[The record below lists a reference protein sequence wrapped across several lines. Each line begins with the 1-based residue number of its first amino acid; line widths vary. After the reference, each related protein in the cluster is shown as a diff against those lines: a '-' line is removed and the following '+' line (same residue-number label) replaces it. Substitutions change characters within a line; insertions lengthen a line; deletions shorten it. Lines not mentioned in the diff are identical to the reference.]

1 MKFGSMKRR
10 SGTAHKLR
18 SRLGRF
24 LSQEDGSAT
33 VELSIILL
41 PLLMVVMTVAEVSIG
56 YFNLES
62 KNKAAQLGARLAAA
76 ESPLHSDVWLTNQ
89 LITAN
94 GQIGDACF
102 QESGNDVCVDPGIVW
117 VCDYSG
123 GALTAEC
130 DSTLFTNLV
139 NEMRRIH
146 GGLDPEDVRVE
157 YIYRRLGQ
165 AGQQFQPEIR
175 VTIQATTLPVNL
187 LSLIG
192 VTTIRPSVASNF
204 SEDMT
209 S

>member
-1 MKFGSMKRR
+1 MKLKTMKRR
-10 SGTAHKLR
+10 CGPMRKLQA
-18 SRLGRF
+18 RLSRF

-76 ESPLHSDVWLTNQ
+76 ETPLHSDVWLVNE
-89 LITAN
+89 LIFEN
-94 GQIGDACF
+94 GQIGDACY
-102 QESGNDVCVDPGIVW
+102 QANGNDVCVDPGIVW

-130 DSTLFTNLV
+130 DAALFTNLV
-139 NEMRRIH
+139 TEMRRIH
-146 GGLDPEDVRVE
+146 GGLDAEDVRVE

-175 VTIQATTLPVNL
+175 VTIEATTLPVNL

-204 SEDMT
+204 SEDM
-209 S
+209 SS